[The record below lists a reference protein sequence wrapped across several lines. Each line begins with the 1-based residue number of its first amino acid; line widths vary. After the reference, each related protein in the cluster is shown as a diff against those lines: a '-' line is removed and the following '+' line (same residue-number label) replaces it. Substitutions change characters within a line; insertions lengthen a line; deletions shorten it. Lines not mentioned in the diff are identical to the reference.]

1 VQGAKPAVAA
11 APDQC
16 QAPGDDKRAMAE
28 EHEKTQDPT
37 GEIRIVF
44 TPSGRQGKIAA
55 GTTVLQAARTLG
67 VDIDSVCGG
76 RAMCGRCQVVV
87 GEGDFAKHGI
97 HSSSSSVTPRSKVED
112 RYAEKRG
119 LQDGRRLSCQAVLT
133 SDVVIDVPAESQVH
147 DQVIRKAADDRVIEV
162 DAPVRLCFIEVRE
175 PDMHEPS
182 GDLRR
187 VAEALRGQ
195 WPDRVSDDE
204 ISADL
209 HVLRQLQQ
217 TLRKGKWQ
225 ITVALRDGN
234 RIIGIWPGLK
244 EQIVGAAIDIGST
257 TMSAHLCD
265 MNSGLVLASSGA
277 MNPQIRFGE
286 DLMSRVSYGFL
297 NQGGAEEMTN
307 AVRKGLQGLLEGA
320 ARQAEVS
327 VEDIV
332 EVVLVGNPVMHHL
345 VLGIDPVELGG
356 APFALA
362 MDESCELLARDL
374 DLSIH
379 QGGRVYV
386 LPCIA
391 GHVGADAAAV
401 ALSES
406 PDKSED
412 MTLIVDVG
420 TNAEIICG
428 NSDRLLAAS
437 SPTGP
442 AFEGAQISSGQ
453 RAAPGAIERIRI
465 DPETLEPRFRIIG
478 VDAWSDE
485 EGFDD
490 AAAATGITGI
500 CGSGIIEVLAEMYL
514 AGIITED
521 GVING
526 EKSAVSSRIEPDQR
540 TFRYRVSDTVVITQ
554 NDVRAIQLAKA
565 ALYAGFR
572 LLMDKININH
582 VDKVVLAGAFGTHI
596 EPKYAMVLGMI
607 PDCLFDHVRSAGN
620 AAGTGARICLLNK
633 GARRRVEDMVREIEK
648 IETAIEPSFQDHF
661 VKAMA
666 IPHKT
671 DPYVKLSEAVKLPE
685 RTLGVGEPSLD
696 DPSSARRRGRRRRG

>member
-1 VQGAKPAVAA
+1 MTNDNDLKTDATPA
-11 APDQC
+11 
-16 QAPGDDKRAMAE
+16 E
-28 EHEKTQDPT
+28 SIH
-37 GEIRIVF
+37 IVF
-44 TPSGRQGKIAA
+44 TPSGRQGQVPK
-55 GTTVLQAARTLG
+55 GTTVLQAARSLG

-76 RAMCGRCQVVV
+76 RAMCGRCQVNI

-97 HSSSSSVTPRSKVED
+97 QSSAASVTERSKVED

-119 LQDGRRLSCQAVLT
+119 LADGRRLSCQACLQ

-147 DQVIRKAADDRVIEV
+147 DQVIRKAADDRIIDV
-162 DAPVRLCFIEVRE
+162 DAPTRLCFIEVRE

-187 VAEALRGQ
+187 VVEALNEQ
-195 WPDRVSDDE
+195 WPDRVDGD
-204 ISADL
+204 ITADL
-209 HVLRQLQQ
+209 HVMRNLQT

-225 ITVALRDGN
+225 ITVALRGGN
-234 RIIGIWPGLK
+234 RIIGVWPGLK
-244 EQIVGAAIDIGST
+244 EMILGAAIDIGST

-265 MNSGLVLASSGA
+265 MNSGAVLASSGA

-286 DLMSRVSYGFL
+286 DLMSRVSYGFM
-297 NQGGAEEMTN
+297 NEGGADEMTE
-307 AVRKGLQGLLEGA
+307 AVRAGLQSLLEGA
-320 ARQAEVS
+320 AKQADLP
-327 VEDIV
+327 VEDII

-345 VLGIDPVELGG
+345 VLGIDPIELGG

-362 MDESCELLARDL
+362 MDESYDVTAKDL
-374 DLSIH
+374 DLTIH
-379 QGGRVYV
+379 PGARVYI

-401 ALSES
+401 ALA
-406 PDKSED
+406 ED
-412 MTLIVDVG
+412 PGATDEMTLVVDVG

-428 NSDRLLAAS
+428 NAHRLLAAS

-465 DPETLEPRFRIIG
+465 NPETLEPRYRVIG
-478 VDAWSDE
+478 VEQWSDE
-485 EGFDD
+485 DGFDE
-490 AAAATGITGI
+490 AVASTGITGI
-500 CGSGIIEVLAEMYL
+500 CGSGIIEVLGEMYL

-521 GVING
+521 GEVDG
-526 EKSAVSSRIEPDQR
+526 KKASVSPRIEEDGR
-540 TFRYRVSDTVVITQ
+540 TFKYRVSDNVTVTQ

-572 LLMDKININH
+572 LLMDKLNIDR
-582 VDKVVLAGAFGTHI
+582 VDNVVLAGAFGTHI

-607 PDCLFDHVRSAGN
+607 PDCLFDKVKAAGNSAG
-620 AAGTGARICLLNK
+620 AGARICLLNK
-633 GARRRVEDMVREIEK
+633 GERRRVEKIVRDIEK

-671 DPYVKLSEAVKLPE
+671 DPYERLSAAVTLPE

-696 DPSSARRRGRRRRG
+696 DPSSARRRGRRRRA